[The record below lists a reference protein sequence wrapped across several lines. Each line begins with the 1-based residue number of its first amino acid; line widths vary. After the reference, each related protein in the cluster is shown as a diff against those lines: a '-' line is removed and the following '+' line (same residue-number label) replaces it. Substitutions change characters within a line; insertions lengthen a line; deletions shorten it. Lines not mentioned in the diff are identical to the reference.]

1 MIIRARQDTEASLP
15 MTNPGQEEFQ
25 EWKIVC

>member
-1 MIIRARQDTEASLP
+1 MIIRARQDTEASLLMIKP
-15 MTNPGQEEFQ
+15 SQEEFQ